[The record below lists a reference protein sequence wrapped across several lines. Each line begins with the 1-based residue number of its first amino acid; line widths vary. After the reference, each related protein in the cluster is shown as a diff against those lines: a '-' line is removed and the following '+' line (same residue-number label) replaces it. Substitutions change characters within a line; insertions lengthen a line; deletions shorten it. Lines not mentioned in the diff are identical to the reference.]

1 MAESSQQEIQRLRR
15 QIEEADRAIRENQAR
30 DQAVLNRTVTEI
42 NKQYQEALNDCQKD
56 YAARLRRLEES
67 FSKVYIQ
74 EAERSRRQYQKLRDE
89 AETYEQKLSEQ
100 IRALQ
105 NKQAQ
110 LISEEDA
117 RNIMLKEKAQKALD
131 SLEKQTTAACTL
143 PVEIFFPHT
152 LQHYIE
158 AGEEAKTLLQEK
170 LYSLALSKAD
180 CASLFVTRLTSETQ
194 ARQNELDALFTL
206 YRQTYEVILHHLHD
220 EKSRRLSGPDGSCL
234 LQLSEQDISYWG
246 DQCYTG
252 LTAALDGHRAVLD
265 AGINGWLQKCAGQPV
280 SPILL
285 LDKEIQKLNTLP
297 DKLGLCVSYA
307 LSACDGYNQTV
318 DIFSMA
324 IGLFRSQG
332 FVSDSVAYG
341 ACRPGNEQSEGY
353 TYYQKTYLC
362 REKCITCSSGA
373 PDYREERLLT
383 MTKSYPGTQ
392 EPDKIF
398 LYVVPL
404 RDAAV
409 VRTVFLLRLET
420 NLLQQ
425 ERSAQLARM
434 LSQSIGQAVTAAQ
447 QADPLPLQPDRPM
460 TLQVADQLTATFRDD
475 QAVNK
480 YSSDSL

>member
-42 NKQYQEALNDCQKD
+42 NKQYQEALNDRQKD

-234 LQLSEQDISYWG
+234 LQLSEQDTSYWS
-246 DQCYTG
+246 DQLYTE
-252 LTAALDGHRAVLD
+252 LSTTLDGHRAVLD
-265 AGINGWLQKCAGQPV
+265 AGINGWLKRCAGQPV
-280 SPILL
+280 SPTLL
-285 LDKEIQKLNTLP
+285 LDQEIQKLNSLP
-297 DKLGLCVSYA
+297 DKLGLCISYA
-307 LSACDGYNQTV
+307 LSACDSYNHTADLFESAV
-318 DIFSMA
+318 
-324 IGLFRSQG
+324 GLLKSQG
-332 FVSDSVAYG
+332 FASETVTYG
-341 ACRPGNEQSEGY
+341 ACRPGNDTSEGY
-353 TYYQKTYLC
+353 AHYLKVSLFRAQC
-362 REKCITCSSGA
+362 HTPGGA
-373 PDYREERLLT
+373 PDYREERMLT
-383 MTKSYPGTQ
+383 MTKRYPGTT
-392 EPDKIF
+392 EHD
-398 LYVVPL
+398 
-404 RDAAV
+404 
-409 VRTVFLLRLET
+409 TVFLYAIPLRQAATVRAAFLLQLET
-420 NLLQQ
+420 RSLPQ
-425 ERSAQLARM
+425 ERAAELAKM
-434 LSQSIGQAVTAAQ
+434 LSDLTGQPVTAAQ
-447 QADPLPLQPDRPM
+447 RADPLPLQPDRPM
-460 TLQVADQLTATFRDD
+460 TLQTAEQLTATVNDD

-480 YSSDSL
+480 YSSDII